1 MKEIVVQFTG
11 KSLSKTYTINL
22 EDEFGKNFEKDWQ
35 KLTKGEKF
43 IDVGELLEAYIQ
55 KSYENFTLIKEI
67 DEFEKET
74 QISCGKEEK

>member
-1 MKEIVVQFTG
+1 MVVQFTG

-74 QISCGKEEK
+74 QISCGKEER